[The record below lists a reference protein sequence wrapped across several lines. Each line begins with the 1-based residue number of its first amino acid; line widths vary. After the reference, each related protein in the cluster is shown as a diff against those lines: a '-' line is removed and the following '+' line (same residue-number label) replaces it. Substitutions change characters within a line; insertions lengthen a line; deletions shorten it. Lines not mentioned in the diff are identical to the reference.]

1 MQKSHNID
9 LIFSAAPDLNVRH
22 FKAVISL
29 ATFKSF
35 LAAASFLEI
44 SQPGLTRIIQQAEK
58 RLGFELFRRG
68 SKMVTLTPAG
78 AEFLV
83 FAERFLQE
91 FSNQTQRIRLNHF
104 EERLKISISCLMS
117 ISHVVLPGVIND
129 FKKKNPNISIEIHE
143 GVGRLISDAVIEGR
157 VDFGIGSSDFYPK
170 GVSIVEEVEER
181 FVVVMP
187 KGHELAIL
195 PELTLDQIGHWPL
208 ISMPATSGIRQLLD
222 AEALKAGVVLQ
233 HEITT
238 SQYDTM
244 FKLLLKGIGL
254 SVVPISVERGMDIS
268 KLTVRPLTPLINRKI
283 AVLIKSGQSLHGT
296 QMQFVDLLL
305 PWLKK
310 VLR

>member
-1 MQKSHNID
+1 MQKLHNTD
-9 LIFSAAPDLNVRH
+9 LMFSASPDLNVRH

-35 LAAASFLEI
+35 LAASSFLEI

-58 RLGFELFRRG
+58 RLGFELFIRG
-68 SKMVTLTPAG
+68 SKTVTLTPAG

-91 FSNQTQRIRLNHF
+91 LSHQTQRIRLNHF
-104 EERLKISISCLMS
+104 QERLKINISCLMS
-117 ISHVVLPGVIND
+117 ISHVVLPEVISD
-129 FKKKNPNISIEIHE
+129 FKAKNPNISIEIHE

-157 VDFGIGSSDFYPK
+157 VDFGIGSSEFYPK
-170 GVSIVEEVEER
+170 GVSVVEEIEER

-187 KGHELAIL
+187 KGHDLAIL
-195 PELTLDQIGHWPL
+195 PEVTLDQIGHWPL
-208 ISMPATSGIRQLLD
+208 ISMPKTSGIRQLLD
-222 AEALKAGVVLQ
+222 VEALKVGLVLQ

-238 SQYDTM
+238 NQYNTM
-244 FKLLLKGIGL
+244 FKLLLTGIGL
-254 SVVPISVERGMDIS
+254 SVVPISVERGMDVS

-283 AVLIKSGQSLHGT
+283 AILVRSGQLLQGA
-296 QMQFVDLLL
+296 QMQFVDILL